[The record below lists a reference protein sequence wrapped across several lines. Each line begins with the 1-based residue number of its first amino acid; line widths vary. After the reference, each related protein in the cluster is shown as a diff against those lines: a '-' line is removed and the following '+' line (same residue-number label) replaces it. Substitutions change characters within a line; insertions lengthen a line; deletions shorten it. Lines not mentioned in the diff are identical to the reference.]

1 MDRIISGNG
10 ARAVITVF
18 GAVWITLFG
27 AGALMVCI
35 SVKFPF
41 SLLFPLA
48 WIIMTFII
56 IRLFINAS
64 RKVVITDSALS
75 IKAFKKEIVIPFDR
89 IKSVSGGRWDHTG
102 PSARYITI
110 EYNDDSTFSK
120 SIKFAPKL
128 DGYKWKKEHKIVHEL
143 RAIINKQQNEA

>member
-1 MDRIISGNG
+1 MDRKISSNG
-10 ARAVITVF
+10 ARSIITVF
-18 GAVWITLFG
+18 GALWITLFG
-27 AGALMVCI
+27 AGALMVYI

-48 WIIMTFII
+48 WIIVTFTI

-64 RKVVITDSALS
+64 REVVITDSALS
-75 IKAFKKEIVIPFDR
+75 IKAFKKELVIPFDS
-89 IKSVSGGRWDHTG
+89 IKSVSGGRWDPTG
-102 PSARYITI
+102 PSARYITV
-110 EYNDDSTFSK
+110 EYQNDSTFNK
-120 SIKFAPKL
+120 SIKFVPKL